1 MEIELPDAVEEII
14 TRLNDHGYEA
24 SAVGGC
30 VRDSLLGTEAGRLGY
45 YHFGPSGAGKEDFS
59 THH

>member
-1 MEIELPDAVEEII
+1 MEIQLPEAVEEII

-30 VRDSLLGTEAGRLGY
+30 VRDSLLGQGSRKIGIL
-45 YHFGPSGAGKEDFS
+45 PLRPVRSR
-59 THH
+59 